1 MKILKIIIL
10 SSFIL
15 FLFGCG
21 KKEKAILP
29 SGNIVGF
36 VELVDENGNM
46 YKEKEGVNVS
56 IEYPSESTITNE
68 YGRFEFWEI
77 LAGTYNLNF
86 NKEGFGTY
94 KKFGYQF
101 IGGNVPALLYTTYLY
116 ELPNIEIQSLNVSYY
131 NNTINISGII
141 SETSHYSVQ
150 SFINDSSNV
159 SYLNYDFTSARHNHA
174 FGLPTNQ
181 ISHYICLNG
190 THYSYG
196 DEVYLVLYFIN
207 YYEDWQY
214 YDYDKEAYIY
224 SSYKQASNVIY
235 LVL

>member
-131 NNTINISGII
+131 NNTINLRK
-141 SETSHYSVQ
+141 
-150 SFINDSSNV
+150 D
-159 SYLNYDFTSARHNHA
+159 L
-174 FGLPTNQ
+174 LK
-181 ISHYICLNG
+181 G
-190 THYSYG
+190 THNIAK
-196 DEVYLVLYFIN
+196 YFIIN
-207 YYEDWQY
+207 
-214 YDYDKEAYIY
+214 
-224 SSYKQASNVIY
+224 N
-235 LVL
+235 